1 MFPQFCGAAFLEYKW
16 LALTVTTIGVLMVG
30 IDTRIVIIGLPQV
43 SEQLHA
49 DIEQAIWITQAYV
62 LTNTLMLSL
71 IGRLGDIFGRVK
83 IYTYGFA
90 IFTIGSALTSI
101 GTDPTEVILFRGI
114 QGIGAALVFTNSIAI
129 LTDAAPRRQLGLFLG
144 INQIAFRAGALLGL
158 TLSGLILSFLDW
170 RALFYINIPIGIF
183 GTLWARR
190 QLKETALLDT
200 NRKIDW
206 IGFGLF
212 TAFLFCLMVGL
223 TFGAYG
229 TSGLTYSYAL
239 LVGAVVFIAIFV
251 GYERRAK
258 YPLIYLRVFKIRQVS
273 GGLFALLFNIITW
286 TAVLLLLSLQF
297 QLVDNLSPLQA
308 GLRILPFEIAFLAVG
323 PLSGRLADKYGQTQ
337 FILTGLTISTIA
349 LFLFSTTGQ
358 ATPYFTLIVYMVLL
372 GVGTGLFVAPNLR
385 AVMSSVP
392 VERHGIGSALFTLF
406 LNIGLTVSLNL
417 TVLIMSLTAPYNL
430 ITQIISSV
438 NPAAIPAAGRTLF
451 VDSLKNTYFAFA
463 IINALALIPAIIG
476 GRTKTEKADEPIT
489 EIG

>member
-1 MFPQFCGAAFLEYKW
+1 MEYKW

-90 IFTIGSALTSI
+90 IFTVGSALTSL
-101 GTDPTEVILFRGI
+101 GTDPTQVILFRGV

-129 LTDAAPRRQLGLFLG
+129 LTDSAPRRDLGLFLG

-200 NRKIDW
+200 NRRIDW
-206 IGFGLF
+206 AGFALF

-239 LVGAVVFIAIFV
+239 LSGAVFFIAVFV
-251 GYERRAK
+251 AYERKAK
-258 YPLIYLRVFKIRQVS
+258 YPLIYLRVFRIRQVS
-273 GGLFALLFNIITW
+273 GGR
-286 TAVLLLLSLQF
+286 
-297 QLVDNLSPLQA
+297 
-308 GLRILPFEIAFLAVG
+308 LR
-323 PLSGRLADKYGQTQ
+323 GRR
-337 FILTGLTISTIA
+337 
-349 LFLFSTTGQ
+349 
-358 ATPYFTLIVYMVLL
+358 
-372 GVGTGLFVAPNLR
+372 GLFCCPSRL
-385 AVMSSVP
+385 
-392 VERHGIGSALFTLF
+392 
-406 LNIGLTVSLNL
+406 
-417 TVLIMSLTAPYNL
+417 
-430 ITQIISSV
+430 
-438 NPAAIPAAGRTLF
+438 
-451 VDSLKNTYFAFA
+451 
-463 IINALALIPAIIG
+463 
-476 GRTKTEKADEPIT
+476 
-489 EIG
+489 

>member
-1 MFPQFCGAAFLEYKW
+1 
-16 LALTVTTIGVLMVG
+16 MVG

-43 SEQLHA
+43 SEQLGA
-49 DIEQAIWITQAYV
+49 DIEQAIWITQAYL

-101 GTDPTEVILFRGI
+101 GQNPSEVIFFRGI

-190 QLKETALLDT
+190 QLKETALLDK

-206 IGFGLF
+206 VGFVLF

-223 TFGAYG
+223 TFAAYG
-229 TSGLTYSYAL
+229 SSGLTTAYAL
-239 LVGAVVFIAIFV
+239 LIGAAAFMAVFVA
-251 GYERRAK
+251 YERKAK
-258 YPLIYLRVFKIRQVS
+258 YPLIYLRVFRIRQVS

-297 QLVDNLSPLQA
+297 QLVDNLSPLDA

-323 PLSGRLADKYGQTQ
+323 PLSGKLADKYGQTQ
-337 FILTGLTISTIA
+337 FILTGLILTTVA
-349 LFLFSTTGQ
+349 LLLFSTTGQ
-358 ATPYFTLIVYMVLL
+358 GTAYVVLSAYMVIL

-392 VERHGIGSALFTLF
+392 IERHGIGSALFTLF

-417 TVLIMSLTAPYNL
+417 TVVIMSLTAPYDL
-430 ITQIISSV
+430 ITQILAAV
-438 NPAAIPAAGRTLF
+438 NPQTIPAAGIALF
-451 VDSLKNTYFAFA
+451 VASLKNTYFAFA
-463 IINALALIPAIIG
+463 IINSIAIIPALIG
-476 GRTKTEKADEPIT
+476 GRIRKTDNTEPIT

>member
-1 MFPQFCGAAFLEYKW
+1 
-16 LALTVTTIGVLMVG
+16 MVG

-71 IGRLGDIFGRVK
+71 IGRLGDLFGRVK

-90 IFTIGSALTSI
+90 IFTVGSALTSI
-101 GTDPTEVILFRGI
+101 GQNPTEVIIFRGI

-129 LTDAAPRRQLGLFLG
+129 LTDSAPRQQLGLFLG

-170 RALFYINIPIGIF
+170 RALFYINIPIGVF

-206 IGFGLF
+206 IGFALF

-229 TSGLTYSYAL
+229 TSGSTYAYAL
-239 LVGAVVFIAIFV
+239 LVGAVFFIAVFV
-251 GYERRAK
+251 VCERRTK
-258 YPLIYLRVFKIRQVS
+258 YPLIYLRVFRIRQVS

-308 GLRILPFEIAFLAVG
+308 GLRILPFELAFLAVG
-323 PLSGRLADKYGQTQ
+323 PISGKLADKYGQTQ
-337 FILTGLTISTIA
+337 FILIGLSLSTVA
-349 LFLFSTTGQ
+349 LFLFSSTVQ
-358 ATPYFTLIVYMVLL
+358 ATPYLILSVYMVLL
-372 GVGTGLFVAPNLR
+372 GIGTGLFVAPNLR
-385 AVMSSVP
+385 GVMSSVP
-392 VERHGIGSALFTLF
+392 IERRGVGSALFTLF

-417 TVLIMSLTAPYNL
+417 TVLIMSLTAPYDL
-430 ITQIISSV
+430 ITQIISAV
-438 NPAAIPAAGRTLF
+438 NPQSIPSSGIALF

-463 IINALALIPAIIG
+463 VINAIALIPAVIG
-476 GRTKTEKADEPIT
+476 GRTKKTDKIIAPTPEV
-489 EIG
+489 G

>member
-1 MFPQFCGAAFLEYKW
+1 MEYKW
-16 LALTVTTIGVLMVG
+16 VALTVTTIGVLMVG
-30 IDTRIVIIGLPQV
+30 IDARIVIIGLPQV

-49 DIEQAIWITQAYV
+49 DLEQAIWITQAYV

-129 LTDAAPRRQLGLFLG
+129 LSDAAPRRQLGLFLG
-144 INQIAFRAGALLGL
+144 INQIAFRAGAVLGL
-158 TLSGLILSFLDW
+158 TLSGLILSFMDW

-200 NRKIDW
+200 NRRIDW
-206 IGFGLF
+206 IGFALF

-223 TFGAYG
+223 TLGAYG

-239 LVGAVVFIAIFV
+239 LAGAVIFIAIFV

-258 YPLIYLRVFKIRQVS
+258 YPLIYLRVFRIRQVS
-273 GGLFALLFNIITW
+273 GGLFALLFNIISW

-323 PLSGRLADKYGQTQ
+323 PLSGRLADKYRQTQ
-337 FILTGLTISTIA
+337 FILTGLTITTLA

-358 ATPYFTLIVYMVLL
+358 ATPYFTLSIYMVLL

-463 IINALALIPAIIG
+463 IINAIALVPAIIG
-476 GRTKTEKADEPIT
+476 GRTKKTEKADEPIT

>member
-1 MFPQFCGAAFLEYKW
+1 LFGAVFLEYKW

-30 IDTRIVIIGLPQV
+30 LDTRIVIIGLPQV
-43 SEQLHA
+43 SEQLGA

-62 LTNTLMLSL
+62 LSNTLMLSL

-90 IFTIGSALTSI
+90 IFTLGSALTSI
-101 GTDPTEVILFRGI
+101 GTNPSEVIFFRGI

-129 LTDAAPRRQLGLFLG
+129 LSDASPRRQLGMFLG

-170 RALFYINIPIGIF
+170 RALFYINIPIGVF
-183 GTLWARR
+183 GTLWAHSV
-190 QLKETALLDT
+190 LKETALLDK

-206 IGFGLF
+206 IGFALF

-223 TFGAYG
+223 TFAAYG
-229 TSGLTYSYAL
+229 TSGLTKAYAL
-239 LVGAVVFIAIFV
+239 LLSAATLIGIFIV
-251 GYERRAK
+251 YERKAE
-258 YPLIYLRVFKIRQVS
+258 YPLIYLRVFRICQVS

-297 QLVDNLSPLQA
+297 QLVDNLSPLEA
-308 GLRILPFEIAFLAVG
+308 GLRILPFEVAFLAVG
-323 PLSGRLADKYGQTQ
+323 PLSGKLADKYGQTQ
-337 FILTGLTISTIA
+337 FTLSGLALTTMA

-358 ATPYFTLIVYMVLL
+358 GTPYLILSVYMVLL

-392 VERHGIGSALFTLF
+392 TERHGIGSALFTLF

-417 TVLIMSLTAPYNL
+417 TVVLMSLTAPYDL
-430 ITQIISSV
+430 ITQIISAA
-438 NPAAIPAAGRTLF
+438 NPTSISAAGRSLF
-451 VDSLKNTYFAFA
+451 VYSLKNTYFAFA
-463 IINALALIPAIIG
+463 IINSIAIIPALIG
-476 GRTKTEKADEPIT
+476 GRIKRTDNSDAPIT
-489 EIG
+489 ETG

>member
-1 MFPQFCGAAFLEYKW
+1 
-16 LALTVTTIGVLMVG
+16 MVG
-30 IDTRIVIIGLPQV
+30 LDTRIVIIGLPQV
-43 SEQLHA
+43 SEQLGA

-90 IFTIGSALTSI
+90 IFTLGSALTSI
-101 GTDPTEVILFRGI
+101 GTNPSEVIFFRGI

-129 LTDAAPRRQLGLFLG
+129 LTDAAPRRQMGMFLG

-170 RALFYINIPIGIF
+170 RALFYINIPIGVF
-183 GTLWARR
+183 GTLWAHRV
-190 QLKETALLDT
+190 LKETALLDK

-206 IGFGLF
+206 IGFALF

-223 TFGAYG
+223 TFAAYG
-229 TSGLTYSYAL
+229 TSGLTRAYAL
-239 LVGAVVFIAIFV
+239 LISAAVLIAIFIA
-251 GYERRAK
+251 YERKAK
-258 YPLIYLRVFKIRQVS
+258 YPLIYLRVFRIRQVS

-297 QLVDNLSPLQA
+297 QLVDNLSPLEA
-308 GLRILPFEIAFLAVG
+308 GLRILPFEVAFLAVG
-323 PLSGRLADKYGQTQ
+323 PLSGKLADKYGQTQ
-337 FILTGLTISTIA
+337 FILSGLFLSTVA

-358 ATPYFTLIVYMVLL
+358 ETPYLILSVYMMLL

-385 AVMSSVP
+385 GVMSSVP
-392 VERHGIGSALFTLF
+392 IERHGIGSALFTLF

-417 TVLIMSLTAPYNL
+417 TVVIMSLTAPYDL
-430 ITQIISSV
+430 ITQIISAA
-438 NPAAIPAAGRTLF
+438 NPTSISAAGRALF
-451 VDSLKNTYFAFA
+451 VSSLKNTYFAFA
-463 IINALALIPAIIG
+463 IINSIAIIPALIG
-476 GRTKTEKADEPIT
+476 GRIKKTDNSDVPIIET
-489 EIG
+489 G

>member
-1 MFPQFCGAAFLEYKW
+1 
-16 LALTVTTIGVLMVG
+16 MVG
-30 IDTRIVIIGLPQV
+30 LDTRIVIIGLPQV
-43 SEQLHA
+43 SEQLGA

-90 IFTIGSALTSI
+90 IFTVGSALTSI
-101 GTDPTEVILFRGI
+101 GTNPSEVIFFRGV

-129 LTDAAPRRQLGLFLG
+129 LTDAAPRRQLGMFLG

-183 GTLWARR
+183 GTFWAHRV
-190 QLKETALLDT
+190 LKETALLDK

-206 IGFGLF
+206 IGFVLF

-223 TFGAYG
+223 TFAAYG
-229 TSGLTYSYAL
+229 TNGLTRAYVL
-239 LVGAVVFIAIFV
+239 LISAAVLIAVFVA
-251 GYERRAK
+251 YERQAK
-258 YPLIYLRVFKIRQVS
+258 YPLIYLRVFRVRQVS
-273 GGLFALLFNIITW
+273 GGLFALLFNIMTW

-297 QLVDNLSPLQA
+297 QLVDNLSPLEA

-323 PLSGRLADKYGQTQ
+323 PLSGKLADKYGQTQ
-337 FILTGLTISTIA
+337 FILSGLILSTVA

-358 ATPYFTLIVYMVLL
+358 GTPFLALSVYMVLL

-392 VERHGIGSALFTLF
+392 IERHGIGSVLFTLF

-417 TVLIMSLTAPYNL
+417 TVVILSLTAPYDL
-430 ITQIISSV
+430 ITQIIG
-438 NPAAIPAAGRTLF
+438 AANSTSISAAGRALF
-451 VDSLKNTYFAFA
+451 VASLKNTYFAFA
-463 IINALALIPAIIG
+463 IINSIAIIPALIG
-476 GRTKTEKADEPIT
+476 GRIKKTYKSDLPQLNKTKEK
-489 EIG
+489 

>member
-1 MFPQFCGAAFLEYKW
+1 MEYKW
-16 LALTVTTIGVLMVG
+16 LALTVTTVGVLMVG
-30 IDTRIVIIGLPQV
+30 IDARIVIIGLPQV

-49 DIEQAIWITQAYV
+49 DIEQAVWITQAYV

-71 IGRLGDIFGRVK
+71 IGRLGDIFGRKK

-90 IFTIGSALTSI
+90 IFTVGSALTSI
-101 GTDPTEVILFRGI
+101 GQNPTEVIIFRGI

-129 LTDAAPRRQLGLFLG
+129 LTDSAPRHQLGLFLG

-183 GTLWARR
+183 GTLWARL
-190 QLKETALLDT
+190 QLKETALLDMK
-200 NRKIDW
+200 RKIDW
-206 IGFGLF
+206 PGFAFF

-223 TFGAYG
+223 TLGAYG
-229 TSGLTYSYAL
+229 STGLTTAYTL
-239 LVGAVVFIAIFV
+239 LVSAAVLIVIFII
-251 GYERRAK
+251 YERSAK
-258 YPLIYLRVFKIRQVS
+258 YPLIYLHVFRIRQVS

-337 FILTGLTISTIA
+337 FILTGLTLSTVA
-349 LFLFSTTGQ
+349 LSLFSTTGQ
-358 ATPYFTLIVYMVLL
+358 ATSYLVLSIYMVLL
-372 GVGTGLFVAPNLR
+372 GMGTGLFVAPNLR

-392 VERHGIGSALFTLF
+392 IERRGVGSALFILF

-417 TVLIMSLTAPYNL
+417 TVLIMSLTAPYDL
-430 ITQIISSV
+430 ITRILV
-438 NPAAIPAAGRTLF
+438 AANPQSIPTSGIALF
-451 VDSLKNTYFAFA
+451 VDSLKNTYLVFAV
-463 IINALALIPAIIG
+463 INAMAIIPAIVG
-476 GRTKTEKADEPIT
+476 SRTKKTENSMEPVSV
-489 EIG
+489 G

>member
-1 MFPQFCGAAFLEYKW
+1 
-16 LALTVTTIGVLMVG
+16 MVG
-30 IDTRIVIIGLPQV
+30 VDTRIVIIGLPQV
-43 SEQLHA
+43 SEQLGA
-49 DIEQAIWITQAYV
+49 DIEQAIWITQAYL

-101 GTDPTEVILFRGI
+101 GQNPSEVIFFRGI

-206 IGFGLF
+206 VGFVFF
-212 TAFLFCLMVGL
+212 TAFLFCLLVGL
-223 TFGAYG
+223 TYAAYG
-229 TSGLTYSYAL
+229 SRGLTTAYAL
-239 LVGAVVFIAIFV
+239 LIGATAFMAVFVA
-251 GYERRAK
+251 YERKAK
-258 YPLIYLRVFKIRQVS
+258 YPLIYLRVFRIRQVS

-297 QLVDNLSPLQA
+297 QLVDNLSPLEA

-323 PLSGRLADKYGQTQ
+323 PLSGKLADKYGQTQ
-337 FILTGLTISTIA
+337 FILTGLILTTVA
-349 LFLFSTTGQ
+349 LLLFSTTGQ
-358 ATPYFTLIVYMVLL
+358 GTAYVVLSVYMVLL

-392 VERHGIGSALFTLF
+392 IERHGIGSALFTLF

-417 TVLIMSLTAPYNL
+417 TVVIMSLTAPYDL
-430 ITQIISSV
+430 ITQILAAV
-438 NPAAIPAAGRTLF
+438 NPQSIPVGGIALF
-451 VDSLKNTYFAFA
+451 VASLKNTYFAFA
-463 IINALALIPAIIG
+463 IINSIAIIPALIG
-476 GRTKTEKADEPIT
+476 GRIKKTDNTEPIT
-489 EIG
+489 EVG

>member
-1 MFPQFCGAAFLEYKW
+1 
-16 LALTVTTIGVLMVG
+16 MVG

-71 IGRLGDIFGRVK
+71 IGRLGDLFGRVK

-90 IFTIGSALTSI
+90 IFTVGSALTSI
-101 GTDPTEVILFRGI
+101 GQNPTEVIIFRGI

-129 LTDAAPRRQLGLFLG
+129 LTDSAPRQQLGLFLG

-206 IGFGLF
+206 IGFALF

-229 TSGLTYSYAL
+229 TSGLTYAYAL
-239 LVGAVVFIAIFV
+239 LAGAVFFIAVFV
-251 GYERRAK
+251 VYERRAK
-258 YPLIYLRVFKIRQVS
+258 FPLIYLRVFRIRQVS

-308 GLRILPFEIAFLAVG
+308 GLRILPFELAFLAVG
-323 PLSGRLADKYGQTQ
+323 PISGKLADKYGQTQ
-337 FILTGLTISTIA
+337 FILVGLSLSTVA
-349 LFLFSTTGQ
+349 LFLFSTTVQ
-358 ATPYFTLIVYMVLL
+358 ATPYLILTVYMVLL

-385 AVMSSVP
+385 GVMSSVP
-392 VERHGIGSALFTLF
+392 MERRGVGSALFTLF

-417 TVLIMSLTAPYNL
+417 TVLIMSLTAPYDL
-430 ITQIISSV
+430 ITQIISAV
-438 NPAAIPAAGRTLF
+438 NPQSIPASGIALF
-451 VDSLKNTYFAFA
+451 VDSLKNTYLAFA
-463 IINALALIPAIIG
+463 AINAIALIPAVIG
-476 GRTKTEKADEPIT
+476 GKTRKTDKIVEPML
-489 EIG
+489 EVG